1 MTTHREVDVRVSGD
15 EVACRTL
22 LEGLR
27 QTATVVGP
35 IEGPVAD
42 DSSDRV
48 YLTARV
54 IPRPRTGDP
63 GEP

>member
-1 MTTHREVDVRVSGD
+1 MIGHSEVDVRVTGD

-22 LEGLR
+22 FEGLR
-27 QTATVVGP
+27 QTATVGE

-42 DSSDRV
+42 GNGGRV
-48 YLTARV
+48 HMTARV